1 MKQNLLPFAIK
12 LIAFTLILFILHFMV
27 NQNFIQADLYYSLP
41 VIYLFH
47 FLATLMVYIF
57 LVVVYK
63 NYKDFT
69 GYAFM
74 GGSLFKMLAAVVFL
88 LPMMLN
94 NSDDAF
100 VNLLSFF
107 IPYFLFLFFETF
119 YAVKLINSK

>member
-1 MKQNLLPFAIK
+1 MKQNFLPFAIK
-12 LIAFTLILFILHFMV
+12 LIAFTLILFILHFVV
-27 NQNFIQADLYYSLP
+27 NENFIEADLYYTLP

-47 FLATLMVYIF
+47 FFATLLVYI
-57 LVVVYK
+57 LLTVVYDK
-63 NYKDFT
+63 FKDYT

-74 GGSLFKMLAAVVFL
+74 GGSLFKMLAAVIFL

-94 NSDDAF
+94 NSDYAF

-119 YAVKLINSK
+119 YAVKLINTK